1 MRLDDELMLEI
12 RKRAE
17 SEDVSLNKIINRLLR
32 RGLQASKREGKTHR
46 RYRERVFSMGAP
58 AIDLNKAMAVATAL
72 EDEEIL
78 RKISLR
84 K

>member
-17 SEDVSLNKIINRLLR
+17 SEDVSLNKMINRLLR
-32 RGLQASKREGKTHR
+32 RGLQAPKREGKTR
-46 RYRERVFSMGAP
+46 RHYRERVFSMGAP

-78 RKISLR
+78 RKVSLR